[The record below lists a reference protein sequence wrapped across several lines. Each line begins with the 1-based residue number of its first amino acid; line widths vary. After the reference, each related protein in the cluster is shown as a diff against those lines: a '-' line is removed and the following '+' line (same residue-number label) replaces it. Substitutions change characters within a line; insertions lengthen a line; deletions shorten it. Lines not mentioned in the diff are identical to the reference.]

1 MASDTEA
8 TKGEGGTGSDAS
20 RPSEFHKRDIK
31 AVARRT
37 KAEIKND
44 NLGLLAAGVSFYAFL
59 SIIPALTALVSIYA
73 LFADPAQV
81 EQQVEAASGVI
92 PSEARSVLQSQLE
105 RMTESSGGSL
115 GLGAIAG
122 ILVAIWSANKATKG
136 LFQALS
142 IVYDEKE
149 KRSFFRMNG
158 QTLLM
163 TLGLLVAAL
172 VTIFLITVFPALIG
186 ALGLGAAAET
196 ITTFARWPVLIALVL
211 VALAALY
218 KFAPDRD
225 QPQWRWASP
234 GALLATGLWLVA
246 SIGFS
251 LYAQHFGNY
260 NKTYGVLGA
269 VVVLML
275 WLFISAYVVLIG
287 GELNAEMERQ
297 TKRDTTRGEERP
309 MGERGAH
316 VADTTPA

>member
-1 MASDTEA
+1 MLAFAMSMASDTQA
-8 TKGEGGTGSDAS
+8 TKPT
-20 RPSEFHKRDIK
+20 EFHSGDLK

-37 KAEIKND
+37 KDEIKDD

-59 SIIPALTALVSIYA
+59 SIFPALTALVSIYA

-81 EQQVEAASGVI
+81 AQQVQATSGVL
-92 PSEARSVLQSQLE
+92 PGEVQGVLQTQIH
-105 RMTESSGGSL
+105 RITQSSGGSL

-122 ILVAIWSANKATKG
+122 ILVAMWSANKATKG
-136 LFQALS
+136 LFRALS

-149 KRSFFRMNG
+149 ERSFFRMNG
-158 QTLLM
+158 QSLLM
-163 TLGLLVAAL
+163 TLGLLAGAL
-172 VTIFLITVFPALIG
+172 VAIFLIAVFPAVIS

-196 ITTFARWPVLIALVL
+196 ITTLARWPVLVGLVL
-211 VALAALY
+211 VALAVLY
-218 KFAPDRD
+218 KFAPDRE

-234 GALLATGLWLVA
+234 GALLATVLWLIA

-251 LYAQHFGNY
+251 IYAQHFGSF

-287 GELNAEMERQ
+287 GELNAELEHQ
-297 TKRDTTRGEERP
+297 TTRDTTSGEERP

-316 VADTTPA
+316 VADTVPTS